1 MNYRKR
7 WAELTKM
14 AGLPGLHAHDCR
26 HILAA
31 SLLGS
36 GTSIAITAAVLGHK
50 SHLMTTARYSHLS
63 QELVGTV
70 MFDRFAKGSGTS

>member
-1 MNYRKR
+1 
-7 WAELTKM
+7 M
-14 AGLPGLHAHDCR
+14 AGLPGLHAHDYR

-50 SHLMTTARYSHLS
+50 SHLMTSARYGHLS
-63 QELVGTV
+63 TELVGSV
-70 MFDRFAKGSGTS
+70 MADRFASRSGTAN